1 MLIITGLQLVDNI
14 NIFYFSVDE
23 CKGWV
28 YNLFSNSPGGET
40 YISLWGSPE
49 I

>member
-1 MLIITGLQLVDNI
+1 MH
-14 NIFYFSVDE
+14 FSVDV
-23 CKGWV
+23 CKHGV

-49 I
+49 IYINISHITIHII